1 MNHELMDDQELER
14 EVARLRAEALRAA
27 SARIMHEARTERAFS
42 PIETPPGRPNGGA
55 VTEAV
60 WLIIICAAAGV
71 GWWLFVSALR
81 VNS

>member
-1 MNHELMDDQELER
+1 VNPELLNDQELEQ

-27 SARIMHEARTERAFS
+27 KNRIVHEARTERAFS

-60 WLIIICAAAGV
+60 WLIVICAAAGV